1 MSESMKG
8 TASLIRKMN
17 KIAGAGIAKSTL
29 QAAADNIKDEI
40 KIYPP
45 VSEANNPANKRY
57 YERGYGPKWRL
68 KSGKVHGRKTS
79 RNLGEKWAT
88 EVTAL
93 RAIIGNDVGKYYGI
107 YVQSK
112 ESQARIHKI
121 RGWRTDAEIVKI
133 MRKPTLKLFQDVIK
147 KAMNEK
153 A

>member
-88 EVTAL
+88 KVTGL
-93 RAIIGNDVGKYYGI
+93 RAIIGNKVPYGI

-121 RGWRTDAEIVKI
+121 RGWRTDADIVKI
-133 MRKPTLKLFQDVIK
+133 MREPTLKLFRDVIK